1 MKLRFIL
8 LFIFMMPT
16 ISLAE
21 VSLRIKSNFET
32 GVQMFENGNM
42 KMALIFFQQGAD
54 KGEANCQSAL
64 GTHYFYGDGVE
75 KNTDKALELF
85 EKSAAQG
92 DGLGNAMLGVIY
104 SQGDG
109 VKPDQKKAFEHSL
122 TAANMCIAQSQDFV
136 AMHLY
141 RGEGAKKDN
150 VESLMWLY
158 MASSLGYEFSNSGVS
173 QIESEIDVKD
183 VKEAKK
189 RFAELKERL
198 KCAEGV

>member
-1 MKLRFIL
+1 MKLRIIL
-8 LFIFMMPT
+8 LLVLIMPT

-21 VSLRIKSNFET
+21 VSLRIKSNYET
-32 GVQMFENGNM
+32 GVQMFERGNM

-75 KNTDKALELF
+75 KNIEKALELF

-109 VKPDQKKAFEHSL
+109 VKPNQEKAFGHSL
-122 TAANMCIAQSQDFV
+122 AAANMCIAQSQDFV
-136 AMHLY
+136 ALHLY
-141 RGEGAKKDN
+141 RGEGTKKDN
-150 VESLMWLY
+150 LESLMWLY
-158 MASSLGYEFSNSGVS
+158 MASSLGNESSSGGIS
-173 QIESEIDVKD
+173 QIESEIDTQEVI
-183 VKEAKK
+183 VAKK
-189 RFAELKERL
+189 KFDDLRERL
-198 KCAEGV
+198 KCEDGV